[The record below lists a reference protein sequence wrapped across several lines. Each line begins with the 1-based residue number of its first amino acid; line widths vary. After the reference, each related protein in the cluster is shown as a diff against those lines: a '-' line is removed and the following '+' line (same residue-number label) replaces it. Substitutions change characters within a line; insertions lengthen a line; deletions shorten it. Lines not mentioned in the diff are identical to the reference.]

1 MKKLL
6 SAVTAL
12 SVITVSI
19 SAQAF
24 TLRLPRVFDDVI
36 GIAVTDTEAP
46 TAAPTIK
53 PTDPP
58 TAAPTIKPTEA
69 PTAAPTIKPT
79 EAPTAAPTAIPT
91 IEPTDA
97 PTAAP
102 TIKPTE
108 VPDICKS
115 ITLNKQSLNLKRGES
130 FKLTAVT
137 EPAGLE
143 EISWRSSDES
153 VLVTDDGTVWGVKEG
168 EAIVSAMTNGSRLIA
183 SCFISVVADDGIITL
198 SVTEGVKEVVV
209 TLEGLSTEVRAG
221 DNTLEAGTYTVSAK
235 AEANYTLGSFSETVT
250 VKKNEKTPLVISAAR
265 TKYTVTKPEV
275 TGVTV
280 TAVGGSTETV
290 EPGGSYSFTVATGAS
305 YDASKLTVKANGS
318 VLTAKDGVYTIS
330 NINDDIIITID
341 GVESKSWDATLKS
354 VTVAG
359 SEATLGANNE
369 YVATIPY
376 GETVKAS
383 DIKVTVND
391 IKASY
396 TITTI
401 DGVFNITVKAEDG
414 TTVVY
419 KLTIKNAEAT
429 PIDSVKVALNSTL
442 FADVTQNS
450 GGSYKTQDEA
460 KEYIKTKLDNLIDTY
475 PGVSYTIENGES
487 KRPVKGTIYSP
498 GGEDG
503 YYKYKVT
510 LTSGSEIRVCE
521 VVIAII
527 GYDFVISSSNIT
539 ATATTITVKNVDSS
553 VELALFTEQGGKLRK
568 WTTPSNNSVT
578 FSNLASDSTYTVKIR
593 AAGTDDVPSVGT
605 NVTTLYSSTTSRG
618 ASSYHTVYFDVGDH
632 GTIVEGKAKQT
643 VGNTRVADY
652 PTVKADN
659 GYIFKGW
666 SSNGVLIE
674 NPKTYYIRS
683 TTTFIAVYEEA
694 SGSSYS
700 SSKSTNYGTDTAL
713 RNTATQTVARTL
725 FSDVPEGSWYYNSV
739 NKMYTQGYMNGVTET
754 EFAPEGTLTRAML
767 VTILYRYAC
776 EPNVYSGN
784 GFGDVPDGTWYT
796 DAVTWASDAGIVNGV
811 SNGTFA
817 PNDNITREQLAAILF
832 RYSEAFGYDTSASG
846 NIINYSDSAYISDWA
861 QTALIWTTGAGII
874 TGKDNNRLDPKGNA
888 TRAEAA
894 TMIERFDDLIDTEL

>member
-6 SAVTAL
+6 SAVTAV
-12 SVITVSI
+12 SVITASV

-24 TLRLPRVFDDVI
+24 TLRLPRVFDDVL
-36 GIAVTDTEAP
+36 GIAVTDMETP
-46 TAAPTIK
+46 TPIPTIR
-53 PTDPP
+53 PTD
-58 TAAPTIKPTEA
+58 A

-79 EAPTAAPTAIPT
+79 EAPTPIPTLKPTEAPTPIPT
-91 IEPTDA
+91 LKPTDV

-102 TIKPTE
+102 TEVPTAAPTE
-108 VPDICKS
+108 APDICKS

-130 FKLTAVT
+130 FKLSAVT

-143 EISWRSSDES
+143 EITWRSSDES
-153 VLVTDDGTVWGVKEG
+153 VLVTEDGTVWGVKEG

-209 TLEGLSTEVRAG
+209 TREGLSTEVRAG
-221 DNTLEAGTYTVSAK
+221 DNTLEAGTYSVSAK

-250 VKKNEKTPLVISAAR
+250 VKKDEKTALAISAAR
-265 TKYTVTKPEV
+265 TSYTVTKPEV
-275 TGVTV
+275 AGVTV
-280 TAVGGSTETV
+280 TAVGGSTEAV
-290 EPGGSYSFTVATGAS
+290 EPGGSYSFTVTTGAS

-318 VLTAKDGVYTIS
+318 VLTAKDGIYTIS

-341 GVESKSWDATLKS
+341 GVESKSWDATLRS
-354 VTVAG
+354 VTVFGA
-359 SEATLGANNE
+359 EAVLGANNE
-369 YVATIPY
+369 YVVTIPY

-396 TITTI
+396 TITTV
-401 DGVFNITVKAEDG
+401 DGVYNITVKAEDG

-429 PIDSVKVALNSTL
+429 SIDNVKVALNSTL

-475 PGVSYTIENGES
+475 PGVTYTIENGEV

-521 VVIAII
+521 VVIDII

-593 AAGTDDVPSVGT
+593 AAGSDDVPSVGT
-605 NVTTLYSSTTSRG
+605 NVTTLYGSTTSRG

-713 RNTATQTVARTL
+713 RNTATQTVVRTL

-739 NKMYTQGYMNGVTET
+739 NKMYSQGYMNGVTET

-784 GFGDVPDGTWYT
+784 SFGDVPDGTWYT

-817 PNDNITREQLAAILF
+817 PNDNITREQLAAILY

-846 NIINYSDSAYISDWA
+846 NIINYSDSASISDWA

-894 TMIERFDDLIDTEL
+894 TMIERFDDLIGTEL